1 MPLAL
6 FFFLSIALDILGL
19 LWFHINV
26 KIICSSLVKSV
37 MSNLVEIVLNMYIA
51 LGSMASLT
59 IINILIN

>member
-1 MPLAL
+1 M
-6 FFFLSIALDILGL
+6 
-19 LWFHINV
+19 
-26 KIICSSLVKSV
+26 IICSSLVKSV